1 LQQLATSQSRAG
13 PRHTQQGTP
22 EPPCEIRNAAERMG
36 VGGRSSRVM
45 MICKRSCAKEKSSTT
60 TTRTCTVGLRR
71 ILGFGFRC
79 LGATALR
86 TAGALDCT
94 GWMHR
99 RREWRGGSGGQ
110 NQPIQA
116 GKVMRGA
123 RADGGAESA
132 RGTGTHGICRYDDFG
147 NLKKKFRKKVVKVDD
162 EVDFYQQELTAQA
175 ELDKRYGSERRVK
188 RERERQATSLETSEP
203 RVARGPSVWSRAA
216 ETNSCSAA
224 AVVRRFH

>member
-1 LQQLATSQSRAG
+1 
-13 PRHTQQGTP
+13 
-22 EPPCEIRNAAERMG
+22 
-36 VGGRSSRVM
+36 
-45 MICKRSCAKEKSSTT
+45 
-60 TTRTCTVGLRR
+60 
-71 ILGFGFRC
+71 
-79 LGATALR
+79 
-86 TAGALDCT
+86 
-94 GWMHR
+94 
-99 RREWRGGSGGQ
+99 
-110 NQPIQA
+110 
-116 GKVMRGA
+116 MRGA